1 MKLLLFVLA
10 LIFGAML
17 ALVLTHDQGTVLGM
31 EQNEFAGLVFYSA
44 WGIVAVAAFIPRRGQ
59 WGQALRNLVAW
70 MAIILLLV
78 TGYMYRYELQDVAY
92 RVTAGLVP
100 GSPLQSLSAEGR
112 EQITLLRIGHG
123 QFNAR
128 GEVNGTPTAFVID
141 TGASVVVLSHADA
154 EAAGIRT
161 SGLTY
166 SVPVATANGR
176 TTAARVNI
184 DSLTIGTIERRNVMA
199 LVSRDGAL
207 DSSLLGMNFLTSLYS
222 FEVRGD
228 RLILTD

>member
-10 LIFGAML
+10 LILGSML
-17 ALVLTHDQGTVLGM
+17 ALVLTHDQGTVFGM
-31 EQNEFAGLVFYSA
+31 EQNKFAAVVFYSS
-44 WGIVAVAAFIPRRGQ
+44 WGIVAAAAFLPRRGQ
-59 WGQALRNLVAW
+59 WGQALRNMVLW
-70 MAIILLLV
+70 IAIIFLLV
-78 TGYMYRYELQDVAY
+78 TGYMYRYELQDIAY
-92 RVTAGLVP
+92 RVTAGFVP
-100 GSPLQSLSAEGR
+100 GSPLQSVSADGR
-112 EQITLLRIGHG
+112 EQITLLRVGHG

-128 GEVNGTPTAFVID
+128 GAVNGTPTAFVVD
-141 TGASVVVLSHADA
+141 TGASVVVLTHQDA

-161 SGLTY
+161 SGLSY

-184 DSLTIGTIERRNVMA
+184 DSLTIGSIERRDVMA
-199 LVSRDGAL
+199 LVSREGAL
-207 DSSLLGMNFLTSLYS
+207 DTSLLGMNFLTSLFS